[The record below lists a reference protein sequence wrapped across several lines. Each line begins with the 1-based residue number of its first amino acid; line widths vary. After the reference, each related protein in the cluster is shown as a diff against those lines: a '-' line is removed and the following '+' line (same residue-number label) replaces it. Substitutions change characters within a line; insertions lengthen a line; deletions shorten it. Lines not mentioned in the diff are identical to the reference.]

1 MAHKVK
7 LHLCLAVGS
16 YFKHGGACSSSPS
29 TFRTGIAL
37 YEAHSSAY
45 YFLTAA
51 VLPDQLEKCKLTC
64 YKIPIG
70 MNIEVVDSAMNA
82 VKQHVRL
89 GQHITKLAIFITLVE
104 VLWNSR

>member
-51 VLPDQLEKCKLTC
+51 VLPDQLEKNYLFTL
-64 YKIPIG
+64 
-70 MNIEVVDSAMNA
+70 NEVVRCICPTIIC
-82 VKQHVRL
+82 VRL
-89 GQHITKLAIFITLVE
+89 VSGFKGVRNLTGGI
-104 VLWNSR
+104 N